1 MPYYPP
7 IVGVYAPLASP
18 AFTGTPTAPT
28 ASVGDSSTQI
38 STTAFAATAISNAVA
53 GVNPAVAVTAASA
66 VKLPNSPTYNNGAS
80 GVGAFIT
87 TLTLN
92 TALVV
97 DGVTPTLGQRILV
110 KNEGDSGGLGAA
122 KNGVYVVSQLAAVG
136 LAWILTRAVDFNASS
151 DINDTGAIPVISGT
165 ANAVT
170 QWVISSSV
178 TTVGTDA
185 ITFAQFTYNPSNYL
199 LFQAGA

>member
-7 IVGVYAPLASP
+7 AVSIPVTSVFTRTGAVVATSGDYTVAQVTNAAS
-18 AFTGTPTAPT
+18 T
-28 ASVGDSSTQI
+28 SYVD
-38 STTAFAATAISNAVA
+38 NAVA

-66 VKLPNSPTYNNGAS
+66 AKLPNSPTYNNGAS

-110 KNEGDSGGLGAA
+110 QNEADGGGLGAA
-122 KNGVYVVSQLAAVG
+122 KNGVYTLSTVAALGV
-136 LAWILTRAVDFNASS
+136 AWILTRATDFNQPS
-151 DINDTGAIPVISGT
+151 DINNTGAIPVISGT
-165 ANAVT
+165 VNAVT
-170 QWVISSSV
+170 QWVVSSSV

-185 ITFAQFTYNPSNYL
+185 ITFAQFSYNPANYVNW
-199 LFQAGA
+199 QAGV